1 MTSLF
6 LCSPSLV
13 MGGAERYLVNLSEG
27 LLDEGHE
34 VTIILV
40 EAKGPLL
47 ADVDKRCRMIVMNK
61 TRVIKSISSL
71 TSIFKENSPDVII
84 SFQTH
89 MNVSTLI
96 AMALAKT
103 TVPVIIT
110 EHAPIANHL
119 NIGAPM
125 LTRIKNGVMLTLV
138 KNLYKRA
145 NKFIGVSTSVAQQYA
160 EFSAI
165 PRQNVRVIA
174 TPIVT
179 PMLLMRAAQA
189 PTHPWLIEKTHP
201 VIISMGRLVG
211 EKDQATLIRAFGL
224 LRKQMNARMIIFGEG
239 VERKNLEEIIQNL
252 GIGKDVDLPG
262 EVLNPFREMSQ
273 ADLYVHSAKLE
284 GFGNVLVEALACGLP
299 VIATDCPVGPREIL
313 SDGQYG
319 VLTPVG
325 DEYVLAK
332 EMYRVLNM
340 SKLEKDRI
348 INAGKER
355 ANEFTLN
362 HSVKSYMDIIREL

>member
-1 MTSLF
+1 
-6 LCSPSLV
+6 